1 MKIAITGGTA
11 GIGQVLGDLYEQQ
24 GHEVVRLSRRT
35 GYNIRIIPKT
45 AAAIEPCDVFI
56 NNAQVGFAQTEL
68 LFEMSR
74 RWQGTNKRIIS
85 IGTLMTLDPTC
96 PMPGM
101 SEYYVQKL
109 ALDAANRELRSQ
121 RLGIQFT
128 LVRPGNIATSPDKTV
143 PPARDAHEWGQFLF
157 TLLNAEFIAPEIN
170 LG

>member
-11 GIGQVLGDLYEQQ
+11 GIGKALGDLYEKR

-35 GYNIRIIPKT
+35 GYNIRVIPKT
-45 AAAIEPCDVFI
+45 ADAIEPCDVFI

-74 RWQGTNKRIIS
+74 RWKGTKKRIIS
-85 IGTLMTLDPTC
+85 VGTLMTINPTC
-96 PMPGM
+96 PMEGM

-109 ALDAANRELRSQ
+109 ALDAAVRELRSQ
-121 RLGIQFT
+121 RLGMDFV
-128 LVRPGNIATSPDKTV
+128 LLRPGNIATSPDKTV
-143 PPARDAHEWGQFLF
+143 PPARDVHEWSQLAFA
-157 TLLNAEFIAPEIN
+157 LLENKSYIPEIN